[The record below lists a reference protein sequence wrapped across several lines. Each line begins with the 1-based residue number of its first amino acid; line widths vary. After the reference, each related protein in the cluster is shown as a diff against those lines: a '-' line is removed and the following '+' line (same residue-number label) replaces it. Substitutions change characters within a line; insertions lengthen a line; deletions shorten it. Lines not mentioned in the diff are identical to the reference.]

1 MSKIAQKITLTSLS
15 PTISSTHT
23 SDQIFLTLIHQKLK
37 NKNLAP
43 HEIIEV
49 TVFGKKCGFRVEEVK
64 LKSGDHKG
72 EKIAVTEET
81 EVQVL
86 LEGEFKK
93 QQNLSASLKMALL
106 DDLDDSLGSEPEG
119 GAEHKL
125 LPQDERPI
133 ICEEVGAE

>member
-1 MSKIAQKITLTSLS
+1 MSKIAHKIILTSLS

-43 HEIIEV
+43 NEVIEV
-49 TVFGKKCGFRVEEVK
+49 TVFGKKCGFQVEQVK

-81 EVQVL
+81 EVQVF
-86 LEGEFKK
+86 LEGEFRK
-93 QQNLSASLKMALL
+93 
-106 DDLDDSLGSEPEG
+106 
-119 GAEHKL
+119 
-125 LPQDERPI
+125 
-133 ICEEVGAE
+133 